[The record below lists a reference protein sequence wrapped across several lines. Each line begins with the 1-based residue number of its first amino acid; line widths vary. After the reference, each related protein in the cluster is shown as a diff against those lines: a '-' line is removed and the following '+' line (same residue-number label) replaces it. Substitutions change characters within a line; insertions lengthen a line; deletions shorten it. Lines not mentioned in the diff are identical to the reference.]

1 VCLQQTFI
9 DAAAAGGGAADDD
22 DVIDAQRLRV
32 FGTVLNFNGT
42 SALLRNNTP

>member
-1 VCLQQTFI
+1 VCLQQTFT

-22 DVIDAQRLRV
+22 VIDAQHLRV

-42 SALLRNNTP
+42 SALLWNNTP